1 MAVVPLSKPANESG
15 LAPEVTEC
23 ESTNW
28 VGFAAGGSLV
38 AAGLLLLSGERRAGI
53 VAAATGT
60 ALAMLDQ
67 QDTLRSWW
75 TALPSYIDQ
84 VQKVVVQVQ
93 NTVDEVAVKREAL
106 RRALAR

>member
-1 MAVVPLSKPANESG
+1 
-15 LAPEVTEC
+15 
-23 ESTNW
+23 
-28 VGFAAGGSLV
+28 V